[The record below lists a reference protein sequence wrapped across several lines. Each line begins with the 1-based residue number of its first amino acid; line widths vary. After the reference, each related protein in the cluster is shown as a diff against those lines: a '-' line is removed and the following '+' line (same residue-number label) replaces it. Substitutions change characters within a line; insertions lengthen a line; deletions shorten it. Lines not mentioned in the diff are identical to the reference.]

1 MIKCQE
7 CGSSQ
12 FDGALFCG
20 ECGASL
26 LAQGRQGT
34 AVLPFTD
41 EMAPPPPTSL
51 QGQSLE
57 PAAQPMTITFF
68 IPGSGRQVKLANV
81 HEVEVGRKDLAQ
93 GVEPTLD
100 LTPDGGARLGVSRL
114 HAIIRFTQ
122 MGATVTDMHSTNG
135 TMLNSHRLTPDQPY
149 LLHSGDEIRFGHLLT
164 HIFIG

>member
-1 MIKCQE
+1 M
-7 CGSSQ
+7 
-12 FDGALFCG
+12 
-20 ECGASL
+20 

-57 PAAQPMTITFF
+57 PAVQPMTITFF

-122 MGATVTDMHSTNG
+122 MGATLTDMHSTNG

>member
-26 LAQGRQGT
+26 LTQGRQST
-34 AVLPFTD
+34 AVLPFAD

-51 QGQSLE
+51 AGKTME
-57 PAAQPMTITFF
+57 PAAHPMTITFF
-68 IPGSGRQVKLANV
+68 VPGSGRQVTLTNV
-81 HEVEVGRKDLAQ
+81 YEVEIGRKDLAQ
-93 GVEPTLD
+93 GVDPALD

-114 HAIIRFTQ
+114 HAVIHFTQ
-122 MGATVTDMHSTNG
+122 LGVILTDMNSTNG
-135 TMLNSHRLTPDQPY
+135 TMLNNHRLTPEQPY
-149 LLHSGDEIRFGHLLT
+149 LLQSGDEVRFGHLLT
-164 HIFIG
+164 HVFIS